1 MDSDQEQQQPPP
13 SKRRTNPNVLITG
26 TPGTGK
32 TTTAEMVAAAAGLE
46 KITVGDLVKHRK
58 LHDGYNEEY
67 DTYWLNEDKVVDEME
82 GMMADGGMCVEFHTC
97 GFFPER
103 WFDLVVV
110 LRTDTEMIFDRLEER
125 GYKGNKIQENVECEI
140 MQVVLDEARESYS
153 HDILLELS
161 SNTVDDMEANV
172 ERIAAFAEQFRQDRL
187 NEQEAV

>member
-1 MDSDQEQQQPPP
+1 MSSDQEQQQPPP
-13 SKRRTNPNVLITG
+13 SKRRISPNVLITG

-82 GMMADGGMCVEFHTC
+82 GMMADGGMCVDFHTC

-125 GYKGNKIQENVECEI
+125 GYKSNKIQENVECEI

-187 NEQEAV
+187 NEQDAV